1 MFTAAWGSKD
11 TLAKKLGRAGWES
24 RQGKLGPE
32 RLPHPAVDG
41 PYAPGIV
48 RMMSHFSSE
57 DEALLQSM
65 LRQLLQSVKE
75 KITGAPSVE
84 CSEEIL
90 LHLEETDENFH
101 NYEFV
106 KYLRQYI
113 SSTLGSVIEEETE
126 KCTSAQN
133 QGEGTGYD
141 TLVQHVTKKTR
152 ESKEYREM
160 MHSLKNVM
168 MVVVESLINKF
179 EEDHMRSKEMQRK
192 VKTEQHSSYHNDNC
206 SDSDSSFNQSY
217 TFMNQEQLQLL
228 VERLDPSQPK
238 EVRQEAM
245 QTLCSAPPS
254 DILNCESWT
263 NLRKHLAAALLDPD
277 PNFSANPDPDG
288 PDVLVLLFICES
300 VQLIVSMLVLFQ
312 GK

>member
-1 MFTAAWGSKD
+1 
-11 TLAKKLGRAGWES
+11 
-24 RQGKLGPE
+24 
-32 RLPHPAVDG
+32 
-41 PYAPGIV
+41 
-48 RMMSHFSSE
+48 MSHFSSE

-84 CSEEIL
+84 CAEEIL

-113 SSTLGSVIEEETE
+113 SSMLGSVIEEETD

-133 QGEGTGYD
+133 QGEGSGYD

-179 EEDHMRSKEMQRK
+179 EEDQMRYKEIQRK
-192 VKTEQHSSYHNDNC
+192 VKTEQHSSYYTDNC
-206 SDSDSSFNQSY
+206 SDSDSSFNQVWS
-217 TFMNQEQLQLL
+217 
-228 VERLDPSQPK
+228 S
-238 EVRQEAM
+238 
-245 QTLCSAPPS
+245 LCNNLAGPPS
-254 DILNCESWT
+254 
-263 NLRKHLAAALLDPD
+263 
-277 PNFSANPDPDG
+277 FM
-288 PDVLVLLFICES
+288 LF
-300 VQLIVSMLVLFQ
+300 VTTRV
-312 GK
+312 